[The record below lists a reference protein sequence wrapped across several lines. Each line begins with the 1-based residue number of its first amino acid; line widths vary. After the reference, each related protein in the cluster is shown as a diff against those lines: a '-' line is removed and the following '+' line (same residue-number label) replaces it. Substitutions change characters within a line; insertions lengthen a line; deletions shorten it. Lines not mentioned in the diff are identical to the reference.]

1 MKNIV
6 LKFTLLL
13 CLFSFFTMNGQSTAP
28 KTPKKHVRPRKDA
41 AKAAVPPVNDLREKP
56 VVLMPAMTFDKKYHD
71 FGTIKTGDT
80 PTLVFNFTNTG
91 NANLDI
97 DQVTHCDCTDVD
109 WTRTTVEPGG
119 KGFIS
124 MKFISSKAEPEE
136 HKVKLQKFL
145 DIILKQANPTNG
157 YLLNESLKF
166 DIFIAD

>member
-1 MKNIV
+1 MKNKL

-13 CLFSFFTMNGQSTAP
+13 CFFSISMLNAQSNA
-28 KTPKKHVRPRKDA
+28 KKHVRPRKDA
-41 AKAAVPPVNDLREKP
+41 VKATAVPPVNDLREKP
-56 VVLMPAMTFDKKYHD
+56 VVLMPVMTFDKKYHN
-71 FGTIKTGDT
+71 FGTIKTGDS

-109 WTRTTVEPGG
+109 WTRTTVAPGG

-157 YLLNESLKF
+157 YILNESLKF